1 MVITH
6 REYIRDISPSDAF
19 TELEFP
25 INPGLAQTFPWL
37 SQLAESYEEYKI
49 YACIFEFKSLCSDT
63 VITAAGTSMGMG
75 SVTMATNYNPNNDPF
90 VDKRTMENY
99 EGASSR
105 KPSQSNVHI
114 INVKKGSTAVPGL
127 RWVRTGGIKAN
138 EDKRLY
144 DIGTFSIATQGQSV
158 SEGTI
163 GELWVAYRIEFF
175 KPKYSGSIGSN
186 LRVDHYAYAVPTDF
200 ANFDVPALF
209 GPGVTA
215 NTAPKGLVG
224 AGTYLSA
231 STAAGL
237 DTLNFLPEHQGMSF
251 LICIT
256 YDGNAAAASSQIIVI
271 AQTNIT
277 SVNNFRSYTNP
288 SVRSNDAI
296 TTDIVVYM
304 ATVTINQTDA
314 NGPWTIQFG
323 RTSNFLPV
331 ATVFLDIWVTQI
343 NGVRQPVSL

>member
-19 TELEFP
+19 TELDFP

-127 RWVRTGGIKAN
+127 RWIRTGGIKEN

-186 LRVDHYAYAVPTDF
+186 LRVDHYAYVVPGDYATY
-200 ANFDVPALF
+200 DVPGIF
-209 GPGVTA
+209 GPGVVV
-215 NTAPKGLVG
+215 NTPPKGLVG

-237 DTLNFLPEHQGMSF
+237 DTLNFLGEHQGMTF
-251 LICIT
+251 FIVIT
-256 YDGNAAAASSQIIVI
+256 YDGTAAFGSSQITAGTFTNVSTV
-271 AQTNIT
+271 QTMKKYT
-277 SVNNFRSYTNP
+277 SSL
-288 SVRSNDAI
+288 VRTNDAI
-296 TTDIVVYM
+296 VTD
-304 ATVTINQTDA
+304 TVLWAGTVRVDQTDA
-314 NGPWTIQFG
+314 NGPWNIIFT

-331 ATVFLDIWVTQI
+331 APVYLDIWVTQI
-343 NGVRQPVSL
+343 NGVQQPVSL